1 MSERSKALRKS
12 LTILLATLLVGVL
25 AGATITGAV
34 VRKRLENV
42 RSFTSSEGFVVQFTD
57 VLEPLTEEQRTAIE
71 PLISDAGDD
80 IEDLIKLSR
89 LELFLI
95 VDGLQNDL
103 EPHLTPEQLQRLKDR
118 REEVRERFMR
128 NRTKNSDQD

>member
-1 MSERSKALRKS
+1 MSERGRALRKS

-34 VRKRLENV
+34 VRQRLEKV

-57 VLEPLTEEQRTAIE
+57 VLEPLTEEQRAAIE

-80 IEDLIKLSR
+80 IEDLIELSR

-95 VDGLQNDL
+95 VEGLQNDL
-103 EPHLTPEQLQRLKDR
+103 EPHLTSEQLQRLKDR

-128 NRTKNSDQD
+128 NQRDEAGQE